1 MHTLWHWLLW
11 MLAATSSD
19 PADLAAER
27 ARGAG
32 CVTVAYAAFAKE
44 PAPPPEP
51 APQQLE
57 QKPKAAAC
65 EKCGGTGRIY
75 RPDGGYVRC
84 SCGACSSGRC
94 PAKVL
99 P

>member
-11 MLAATSSD
+11 MLTAISSD

-32 CVTVAYAAFAKE
+32 CVTVAYAALAKE
-44 PAPPPEP
+44 PAPTPQPEK
-51 APQQLE
+51 PQ
-57 QKPKAAAC
+57 AAAC
-65 EKCGGTGRIY
+65 KECNGTGRIY
-75 RPDGGYVRC
+75 RPDGGFVRC
-84 SCGACSSGRC
+84 QCGACSSGRC
-94 PAKVL
+94 QTKTL